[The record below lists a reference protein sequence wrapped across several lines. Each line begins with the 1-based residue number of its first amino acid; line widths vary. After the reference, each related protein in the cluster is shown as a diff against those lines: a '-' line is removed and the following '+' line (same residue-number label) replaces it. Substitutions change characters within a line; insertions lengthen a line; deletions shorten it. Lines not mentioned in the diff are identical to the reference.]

1 MGTDRGYCGDP
12 NTSKEGMC
20 GESSSHFDEKMY
32 SVDFIRSLTFATF
45 HGRTNVRH
53 ESHCDRNIFQC
64 MAFHQ
69 RLDRTLI
76 PHKTGSSIIV
86 SVVVF
91 LSTTWLW
98 ENISLSFHEV
108 FLWSL
113 NIGKANIHEIV
124 N

>member
-1 MGTDRGYCGDP
+1 M
-12 NTSKEGMC
+12 E
-20 GESSSHFDEKMY
+20 EQ
-32 SVDFIRSLTFATF
+32 
-45 HGRTNVRH
+45 NVQH
-53 ESHCDRNIFQC
+53 ESHCDRNMTC
-64 MAFHQ
+64 MAFIQ
-69 RLDRTLI
+69 RLDRTLT

-98 ENISLSFHEV
+98 ENISLSFHEI

-113 NIGKANIHEIV
+113 NIRKANIHEIV

>member
-1 MGTDRGYCGDP
+1 MATQILLKKACV
-12 NTSKEGMC
+12 
-20 GESSSHFDEKMY
+20 ESSSHFDEKCIVWIL
-32 SVDFIRSLTFATF
+32 SVRLVSQHFMEEQTFNTKVTAIEIW
-45 HGRTNVRH
+45 RVW
-53 ESHCDRNIFQC
+53 
-64 MAFHQ
+64 
-69 RLDRTLI
+69 RLFRDWIKVTLI